1 MAQIQDSA
9 LISQD
14 PVITLVCN
22 GPSKDTKEIAEL
34 CNLEE
39 SEKKSA
45 IQHYIDTKAID
56 SKTGTLMPRQRGGKR
71 KTSKKRSKKSSKKRS
86 KKQRKTRR
94 R

>member
-9 LISQD
+9 LIKQD
-14 PVITLVCN
+14 PVTLVCN
-22 GPSKDTKEIAEL
+22 GPSKDTEEIKEL
-34 CNLEE
+34 CILEE
-39 SEKKSA
+39 PAKTEN

-56 SKTGTLMPRQRGGKR
+56 SKTGALIPRTRGGKR